1 MTGDALYLV
10 DLFKMQYDFFKS
22 GMLDKGLRRDK
33 FDRYSYSSW
42 AINDTIEAIKTYDGM
57 VCVSVIR
64 EILREQISIYEM
76 YYRSNEKTQER
87 YKHALNAVN
96 YLYKLTGGYCYE

>member
-1 MTGDALYLV
+1 MTGDALYLF
-10 DLFKMQYDFFKS
+10 DLFKMQYDFFKT

-42 AINDTIEAIKTYDGM
+42 AINDTLEAIKAYDGM
-57 VCVSVIR
+57 VSVSVIR
-64 EILREQISIYEM
+64 EILREQISMYDM
-76 YYRSNEKTQER
+76 YYRANKKTQER